1 MTSNPVTLSRSGHVA
16 LITLNR
22 PASLNAMS
30 DEAVGGLDR
39 VLDELAADSS
49 MRAAIVTGAG
59 KAFSAGGDLLQ
70 FGRKLDEDPKSL
82 LATLK
87 YNQGVLNKVEQL
99 PFPVIAAVNGVAVA
113 GGLEL
118 VLCCDIV
125 LASDQAMIGDGHA
138 KYAIVPAAGSTVRL
152 FTKMAANRAL
162 HLLYSA
168 ELFPA
173 AKLLEWGLVNE
184 VVAADRLLDRAKE
197 IAELYS
203 RQSPQVL
210 RHMKALARAPFEA
223 RIKEGLRLEL
233 EAFQTHLE
241 SRDLAEGLKAFRE
254 KRKPSY

>member
-1 MTSNPVTLSRSGHVA
+1 MTSNPVTLSRSGPVA
-16 LITLNR
+16 TITLNR

-39 VLDELAADSS
+39 VLDELAADGSI
-49 MRAAIVTGAG
+49 RAAIVTGAG

-70 FGRKLDEDPKSL
+70 FGQKLDEDPKSL

-118 VLCCDIV
+118 VLCCDVV
-125 LASDQAMIGDGHA
+125 LASEQAMIGDGHA
-138 KYAIVPAAGSTVRL
+138 KYAIVPAAGSSVRL
-152 FTKMAANRAL
+152 FVKMPANRAA

-173 AKLLEWGLVNE
+173 AKLQEWGLVNE
-184 VVAADRLLDRAKE
+184 VVAADRLLDRAME
-197 IAELYS
+197 IAQQYS

-210 RHMKALARAPFEA
+210 KHMKALARAPFEA

>member
-1 MTSNPVTLSRSGHVA
+1 M
-16 LITLNR
+16 
-22 PASLNAMS
+22 
-30 DEAVGGLDR
+30 
-39 VLDELAADSS
+39 
-49 MRAAIVTGAG
+49 
-59 KAFSAGGDLLQ
+59 
-70 FGRKLDEDPKSL
+70 
-82 LATLK
+82 
-87 YNQGVLNKVEQL
+87 EQL

-152 FTKMAANRAL
+152 FTKMPANRAL

-173 AKLLEWGLVNE
+173 AKLQEWGLVNE
-184 VVAADRLLDRAKE
+184 VVAADRLLDRAME
-197 IAELYS
+197 IAQQYS

-210 RHMKALARAPFEA
+210 KHMKALARAPFEA